1 MNEVRSIG
9 VGRERVGAG
18 FMAAPRRRRVALI
31 GALAFLLGSS
41 ATADEEPD
49 LAAFLSPSFDNP
61 KLSPDGKRVA
71 VRRVAQDRPFVEIY
85 NVATSESLG
94 TFIMEEGIG
103 IGDHLW
109 GDNRRLLIQVS
120 RGDDF
125 WTDGLARGSWL
136 RYDIETGKNHRLFQ
150 NTPRRA
156 LSARGLLWRTRFYAF
171 SDHFVGHAFDD
182 DPNDALVIFPDTRE
196 SWVSRYDTRR
206 DRYERLADVPSEIFD
221 VYADRQGR
229 VLATWGQPPSA
240 SRTYKDQVQLLYRRS
255 TDDEF
260 KTALAG
266 HIDEL
271 DVDLVAA
278 GPHKDSVYILENTTG
293 PYLGLSTLDLTDG
306 SIKAAFRPGRTDVI
320 RTYVDGQRQ
329 LYAVRYDDH
338 FPQFHYP
345 DPNHPAAALH
355 RFALAAFKNMDVE
368 IASLARDAPQ
378 AILDVRGDSEPGTY
392 YLAALGGNEV
402 KGLFRRAPGIANLGA
417 RHPIEFPAADGTRL
431 TGYVTLPNG
440 HTGGEPIPFV
450 VLPGDDMFS
459 LPATWGYDH
468 ESQLFASRGYG
479 VLEVNVRGSLGFGR
493 EFHTAGVGHVA
504 TRGPADLAAGVN
516 TVVANGTADP
526 DRICIVGRRFGAY
539 AAVLASMR
547 RPAQYRCVVTINGTY
562 DVAAIRKFLPAGGA
576 RERFAG
582 QVASATADDAAFR
595 EISPRYL
602 AARIDTPLLIVE
614 AVQLG
619 RTMPTQAREMIRALK
634 NADIS
639 HEVEE
644 VSTTRTN
651 RLLTHA
657 SRRQAYAR
665 IASFLEEHL
674 GPAS

>member
-1 MNEVRSIG
+1 MRI
-9 VGRERVGAG
+9 
-18 FMAAPRRRRVALI
+18 L
-31 GALAFLLGSS
+31 LAFLLTRCPAAVSGLGMLGFLIGTAAS
-41 ATADEEPD
+41 AAEAEADFGPY
-49 LAAFLSPSFDNP
+49 LSPSFDNP
-61 KLSPDGKRVA
+61 KLSPDGKHVA
-71 VRRVAQDRPFVEIY
+71 VRRVAQDRPFLEIY

-109 GDNRRLLIQVS
+109 GDNRRLLIQVR
-120 RGDDF
+120 RGDEF
-125 WTDGLARGSWL
+125 WTDGLARGNWL
-136 RYDIETGKNHRLFQ
+136 RYDIQTGKNHRLFQ

-156 LSARGLLWRTRFYAF
+156 LSARGLLGKTRFYAF
-171 SDHFVGHAFDD
+171 SDHLVGHAFDD
-182 DPNDALVIFPDTRE
+182 DPNDVLVIFPDTRD

-221 VYADRQGR
+221 VHADREGR

-240 SRTYKDQVQLLYRRS
+240 SRTFKDQVQLLYRR
-255 TDDEF
+255 TGDDEF

-278 GPHKDSVYILENTTG
+278 GPRKDSVYILENATG
-293 PYLGLSTLDLTDG
+293 PYLGLSVLDLTDG
-306 SIKAAFRPGRTDVI
+306 AIKAVFRPGRTDVI
-320 RTYVDGQRQ
+320 RTYLDGKRT

-345 DPNHPAAALH
+345 DPNHPAAVLH
-355 RFALAAFKNMDVE
+355 RFAMTGFKNMDVE
-368 IASLARDAPQ
+368 IPSLARDAPQ
-378 AILDVRGDSEPGTY
+378 AILDVRGDSEPGMY
-392 YLAALGGNEV
+392 YLAELGGKEV
-402 KGLFRRAPGIANLGA
+402 KGLFRRAPGVADLGT

-431 TGYVTLPNG
+431 TGYITLPSG
-440 HTGGEPIPFV
+440 HTEGEPIPFV

-459 LPATWGYDH
+459 LPATWGYDA
-468 ESQLFASRGYG
+468 ESQLFASRGFV

-493 EFHTAGVGHVA
+493 EFRAAGLGHVA
-504 TRGPADLAAGVN
+504 TRGPADLGAGVN

-539 AAVLASMR
+539 AALLASMR

-582 QVASATADDAAFR
+582 QIARADADDAAFR

-602 AARIDTPLLIVE
+602 AARIDTPLLIVD
-614 AVQLG
+614 AVQLT
-619 RTMPTQAREMIRALK
+619 RTMPTQAREMIRPLK
-634 NADIS
+634 NADIP
-639 HEVEE
+639 HEVHE

-657 SRRQAYAR
+657 SRREAYAR
-665 IASFLEEHL
+665 IVTFLEEHL
-674 GPAS
+674 GPAL